1 MKKTILKQNIF
12 HATNHMNLN
21 IFANTE
27 GVTSIFVIP
36 LMVVKGIEM
45 NCQIVKK
52 KHHVSRDIRNDYL
65 QINSNFMTP
74 PFFPLLTV
82 ELFKIKKSCN

>member
-45 NCQIVKK
+45 NCQIVEKK
-52 KHHVSRDIRNDYL
+52 NILYHVTQEMIICRSI
-65 QINSNFMTP
+65 QIS
-74 PFFPLLTV
+74 
-82 ELFKIKKSCN
+82 

>member
-1 MKKTILKQNIF
+1 MGLLWTLGKVPIYIIVLGILMKKTILKQTIF

-45 NCQIVKK
+45 NCQIVEK
-52 KHHVSRDIRNDYL
+52 
-65 QINSNFMTP
+65 T
-74 PFFPLLTV
+74 
-82 ELFKIKKSCN
+82 SCIT

>member
-1 MKKTILKQNIF
+1 MKKTILKQTIF

-45 NCQIVKK
+45 NCQIVE
-52 KHHVSRDIRNDYL
+52 KHHVSRDTRNDYL

-74 PFFPLLTV
+74 RFSIV
-82 ELFKIKKSCN
+82 NC